1 VVLGA
6 PTDTLHSRVGWLLT
20 NANGVIYRA
29 SIDPADLSPS
39 SGGRFEFT
47 DPGARVGQGGHD
59 GLYKIKLLIKNG
71 GGTFYKV
78 KWYGDMSAATL
89 PEMALQFYVEDQ
101 VFLWEASWTQTGG
114 GWVGVPGRP

>member
-1 VVLGA
+1 M
-6 PTDTLHSRVGWLLT
+6 
-20 NANGVIYRA
+20 
-29 SIDPADLSPS
+29 
-39 SGGRFEFT
+39 

-71 GGTFYKV
+71 AGIFYKV
-78 KWYGDMSAATL
+78 KWFGDMSAATL